1 MFTGV
6 YRLEPADMLSAWEPR
21 TQRLRLPGPL
31 PRRPGNRAELRIEI
45 AGAQLLARVAGTVT
59 AVHHGEDEGQDG
71 FELAPDA
78 ESLRAVGMLLSAAKG
93 EPMKFARRPPRYV
106 VRLPATVSFPDARKV
121 LATTESVSEGGCGL
135 SWSGRPPEVGQ
146 ALRVRLE
153 GGPRPAENLG
163 TVCWSSV
170 APNAALTGVQFVGTH
185 APQAWLALVATLAR
199 GGAPRA

>member
-6 YRLEPADMLSAWEPR
+6 YRLEPAQMLSAWEPR
-21 TQRLRLPGPL
+21 TQRLRLPGPIA
-31 PRRPGNRAELRIEI
+31 RRPGTRAELRIEI
-45 AGAQLLARVAGTVT
+45 AGIQVLASVAGTVT
-59 AVHHGEDEGQDG
+59 AVHHGEDEDDG

-78 ESLRAVGMLLSAAKG
+78 ESLRAVGMLVAAAKG
-93 EPMKFARRPPRYV
+93 EPVKFARRPPRYV
-106 VRLPATVSFPDARKV
+106 VRLPATVSFPDSRRV

-135 SWSGRPPEVGQ
+135 AWSGRPPEVGQ

-170 APNAALTGVQFVGTH
+170 APHATLTGVQFVGAH